1 VLWVFFKPNG
11 SYRLLIMNKNTKV
24 AKAFNSTAVHF
35 DAGEIAIVF

>member
-1 VLWVFFKPNG
+1 
-11 SYRLLIMNKNTKV
+11 MNKNTKV